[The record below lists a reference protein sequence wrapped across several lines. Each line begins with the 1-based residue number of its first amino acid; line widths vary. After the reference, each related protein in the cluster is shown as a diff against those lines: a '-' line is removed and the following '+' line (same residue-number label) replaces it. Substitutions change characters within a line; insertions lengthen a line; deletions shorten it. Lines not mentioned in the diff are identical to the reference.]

1 MERRLG
7 IELLRQGGRKL
18 RIVCSQHDEWKV
30 WLRGLLH
37 AHQKAMAKRKR
48 AGSLTNDFIR
58 KQWALADL
66 DKNGTFVYSDM

>member
-7 IELLRQGGRKL
+7 IELLCHGRRL
-18 RIVCSQHDEWKV
+18 RIMCSHHDEWKI

-66 DKNGTFVYSDM
+66 DHNGKGRM